1 MEKKEKNSM
10 DLILGILIIGAGL
23 FFLLQQTDVTMSL
36 GSFRFFN
43 WGFDMPSGLVV
54 IPLIAGVIML
64 AFNPKNAVGK
74 VVTGLGIVIIVA
86 AIIMSTTI
94 RFRTTSMYNYVIM
107 VVLIAVGAGFLLK
120 YFFGNNKKENK

>member
-1 MEKKEKNSM
+1 MEKKERNSM

-43 WGFDMPSGLVV
+43 WGFALPSGLIV
-54 IPLIAGVIML
+54 IPLIIGVIML
-64 AFNPKNAVGK
+64 AFNPKNVVGK
-74 VVTGLGIVIIVA
+74 VVTALGGVIIVA

-107 VVLIAVGAGFLLK
+107 LILIAVGAGFLLK
-120 YFFGNNKKENK
+120 YFFAGNKKNN